1 MTLRP
6 LRKPLLINQNGEAPA
21 VLQDVAIDEITQ
33 ESLSLLKVLALGDEE
48 VAAGR
53 TRPAADVLARL
64 RRTAD

>member
-6 LRKPLLINQNGEAPA
+6 LREPLLINQNGEAPA
-21 VLQDVAIDEITQ
+21 VLHDVATDETTQ
-33 ESLSLLKVLALGDEE
+33 ETLSLLKVLALGDKE